1 MMIDNERLLE
11 KLRAERKGLD
21 TAIRL
26 IEEES
31 EPVTRR
37 ASTGGKGKRHLSA
50 ETRAKLSAAAKKRWS
65 KK

>member
-1 MMIDNERLLE
+1 MLDTERLLE
-11 KLRAERKGLD
+11 KLKAERKGLD

-26 IEEES
+26 IEENS
-31 EPVTRR
+31 EPSVRR

-50 ETRAKLSAAAKKRWS
+50 ETRAKLSAAAKKRWN